1 MILPPSPA
9 SCRLEV
15 TLCCKSCINC
25 RAMLP
30 PESLPQVPCLPCPGR
45 CVAPGSPVAPVFA
58 GRIWPRSEGPP
69 FAVAALGCLGMPWDA
84 LGCLGMPWD
93 ALGTAPAPG
102 LSEMSYRMMHGILC
116 NSVLR
121 GVPSRADASAT
132 CGLQL
137 VGNCPWS
144 VFDVLKSFDATLQV
158 SFSFFSLYIF
168 LAGPS
173 FVRIVLPIAWDDA
186 CCDGAGPI
194 L

>member
-1 MILPPSPA
+1 MQCFLPSP
-9 SCRLEV
+9 CRRSHV
-15 TLCCKSCINC
+15 CHV
-25 RAMLP
+25 RVGALP
-30 PESLPQVPCLPCPGR
+30 RGR
-45 CVAPGSPVAPVFA
+45 PLLLFSQDLATVRRTAICGGS
-58 GRIWPRSEGPP
+58 
-69 FAVAALGCLGMPWDA
+69 
-84 LGCLGMPWD
+84 LGMPWD

-102 LSEMSYRMMHGILC
+102 LSEMSYRMMDGILC

>member
-1 MILPPSPA
+1 
-9 SCRLEV
+9 
-15 TLCCKSCINC
+15 
-25 RAMLP
+25 MLP
-30 PESLPQVPCLPCPGR
+30 PESLPQQVPYLPCPGR
-45 CVAPGSPVAPVFA
+45 CVASGSPVAPVFA
-58 GRIWPRSEGPP
+58 GFGHGPKDRH
-69 FAVAALGCLGMPWDA
+69 LRWQPWDA
-84 LGCLGMPWD
+84 LRCLGH
-93 ALGTAPAPG
+93 GTG
-102 LSEMSYRMMHGILC
+102 TGTREFYVIHV
-116 NSVLR
+116 VLR

>member
-58 GRIWPRSEGPP
+58 GFGHGPKDRH
-69 FAVAALGCLGMPWDA
+69 LRWQ
-84 LGCLGMPWD
+84 PWD

>member
-1 MILPPSPA
+1 MQCFLPSP
-9 SCRLEV
+9 CRSRSHV
-15 TLCCKSCINC
+15 CHV
-25 RAMLP
+25 RVGALP
-30 PESLPQVPCLPCPGR
+30 RGR
-45 CVAPGSPVAPVFA
+45 PLLLFSQDLATVRRTAICGGS
-58 GRIWPRSEGPP
+58 
-69 FAVAALGCLGMPWDA
+69 LGMPWDA
-84 LGCLGMPWD
+84 LGCLGMPW
-93 ALGTAPAPG
+93 ARHRHQGFLTCHRE
-102 LSEMSYRMMHGILC
+102 SCMEFYVIHV
-116 NSVLR
+116 VLR

-158 SFSFFSLYIF
+158 SFSFFSLCIF

-194 L
+194 LWICCLSKLKNVV